1 MRYIIT
7 YKDGSRLEIWADDF
21 NEARRK
27 ARKYGEYEQITAD
40 YSSIFSDLLNTI
52 RTL

>member
-1 MRYIIT
+1 MRYKVT
-7 YKDGSRLEIWADDF
+7 YKDGRETEIWADDF
-21 NEARRK
+21 NEARRQ

>member
-1 MRYIIT
+1 MRYIVT
-7 YKDGSRLEIWADDF
+7 YKDGTTLDIWAEDF
-21 NEARRK
+21 NEARRQ

-40 YSSIFSDLLNTI
+40 YGSIFSDLLNTI